1 MKYYLAHPKV
11 LIHVSWIKKAHQIKK
26 KTIKK
31 A

>member
-26 KTIKK
+26 KNY
-31 A
+31 